1 MYSFLKFK
9 NALKES
15 EERRQE
21 ILQKDIQKVRAA
33 VEKFLTMAM
42 ENTANA
48 ARTQYSGLE
57 MF

>member
-1 MYSFLKFK
+1 MYSFQKFK

-15 EERRQE
+15 EEQRNE
-21 ILQKDIQKVRAA
+21 LLQKDIKKVRNA

-42 ENTANA
+42 ENTANV

>member
-1 MYSFLKFK
+1 MYSFQKNK
-9 NALKES
+9 NALKQS
-15 EERRQE
+15 EEERQE
-21 ILQKDIQKVRAA
+21 ILKKDIEKVRAA

-42 ENTANA
+42 ENTASV